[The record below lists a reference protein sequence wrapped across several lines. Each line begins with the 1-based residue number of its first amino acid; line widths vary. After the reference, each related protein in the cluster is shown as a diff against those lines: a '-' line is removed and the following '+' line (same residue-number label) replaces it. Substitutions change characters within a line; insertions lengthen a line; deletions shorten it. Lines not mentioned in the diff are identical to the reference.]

1 MILQLG
7 KTRWYLGMQWNAFD
21 TAPNFSEIKTEAQHY
36 RANLYALRISELAV
50 QAGFAYDHDGDLTKK
65 SNKTFSLAARLAS
78 AVAEP
83 WFGIFQLSDGVY
95 WYIAVRDGYSIL
107 PDGDII
113 GTAQEIDEVRS
124 AHAGFKDWKSV
135 EGDLTALNELLAN
148 IGQREATGIVAKSKL
163 VPVNAIGVSKALPW
177 KGVTIGLVC
186 AGLVGGG
193 VYWQA
198 LQKEEQARIHA
209 AQVLAAKQQK
219 LADQALAPLYA
230 PMPDSW
236 LTACKDVIYAL
247 PLTKSGW
254 RLAAVD
260 CQNSEALAQW
270 KLAPGA
276 TVKNRPEGALSSDG
290 TSISQTLPLSFGV
303 GPTPAAGQNSRS
315 IDPPGTLQSNLLA
328 LRFIAQSTGM
338 SLELTTPTDAAA
350 NALPGQINQMAQ
362 QVSNAA
368 SQVKQLQKQ
377 SFTLVSS
384 TAPFSIDFSSVPG
397 MRMTHLSSSL
407 ADSAGYKLEGMVYGY

>member
-36 RANLYALRISELAV
+36 GANLYALRISELAV
-50 QAGFAYDHDGDLTKK
+50 QAGFAYDGDGALAKK
-65 SNKTFSLAARLAS
+65 SNKTYSLAARLAS

-83 WFGIFQLSDGVY
+83 WFGMFHLGDGIY

-124 AHAGFKDWKSV
+124 AHAGFKDWTSV
-135 EGDLTALNELLAN
+135 EGDLSSLNELLGN
-148 IGQREATGIVAKSKL
+148 IAQREASGVIAKSKL
-163 VPVNAIGVSKALPW
+163 VPVNAIGVGRVLPW
-177 KGVTIGLVC
+177 KGITLGLFC

-193 VYWQA
+193 FYWHA

-209 AQVLAAKQQK
+209 AQVQAAQLQK
-219 LADQALAPLYA
+219 MADQALAPLNA
-230 PMPDSW
+230 PMPNTW
-236 LTACKDVIYAL
+236 LTACKDTVYAL
-247 PLTKSGW
+247 PLTKLGW
-254 RLAAVD
+254 KLVGID
-260 CQNSEALAQW
+260 CQNNEALAQW

-276 TVKNRPEGALSSDG
+276 TVKNRPEGALSNDG
-290 TSISQTLPLSFGV
+290 ANISQTLPLSFGV
-303 GPTPAAGQNSRS
+303 GTMPGAGQNNSS
-315 IDPPGTLQSNLLA
+315 TPPPGTLQSNLLA

-338 SLELTTPTDAAA
+338 SLELTTPTDAPA
-350 NALPGQINQMAQ
+350 NSLPGQISQVAQ

-384 TAPFSIDFSSVPG
+384 TAPFAIDFSSVPG
-397 MRMTHLSSSL
+397 MRMSHLSSSL
-407 ADSAGYKLEGMVYGY
+407 VDSAGYKIEGMVYGY

>member
-21 TAPNFSEIKTEAQHY
+21 TAPNFSEIKAEAQHY
-36 RANLYALRISELAV
+36 GANLYALRISELAV
-50 QAGFAYDHDGDLTKK
+50 QAGFAYDRDGNLSKK
-65 SNKTFSLAARLAS
+65 SNKTYSLAARLAS

-83 WFGIFQLSDGVY
+83 WFGMFHLGDGVY

-135 EGDLTALNELLAN
+135 EGDLSALNELLAN
-148 IGQREATGIVAKSKL
+148 IAQREATGVVAKSKP
-163 VPVNAIGVSKALPW
+163 VPVNVIGVSKALPW
-177 KGVTIGLVC
+177 RGITVGLVC

-193 VYWQA
+193 FYWHA

-209 AQVLAAKQQK
+209 AQALAAQQQK
-219 LADQALAPLYA
+219 LADQALAPLHA
-230 PMPDSW
+230 PMPNHW
-236 LTACKDVIYAL
+236 LTACKDAIYAL

-254 RLAAVD
+254 RLASVD

-276 TVKNRPEGALSSDG
+276 TVKSRPEGALSSDG
-290 TSISQTLPLSFGV
+290 TSISQILPLSFGV
-303 GPTPAAGQNSRS
+303 SATSATGQNGSS
-315 IDPPGTLQSNLLA
+315 IEPPGTLQSNLLA

-338 SLELTTPTDAAA
+338 SLELTTPTDTAA
-350 NALPGQINQMAQ
+350 NSLPGQISQVAQ

-377 SFTLVSS
+377 SFTLVSA
-384 TAPFSIDFSSVPG
+384 TAPFSIDFTSVPG
-397 MRMTHLSSSL
+397 MRMNHLTSSL
-407 ADSAGYKLEGMVYGY
+407 VDSAGYKLEGMVYGY

>member
-7 KTRWYLGMQWNAFD
+7 KTRWYLGMHWNAFD

-36 RANLYALRISELAV
+36 GANLYALRVSELAV
-50 QAGFAYDHDGDLTKK
+50 QAGFAYDSDGALTKK

-83 WFGIFQLSDGVY
+83 WFGIFQLGDGVY

-135 EGDLTALNELLAN
+135 EGDLSALNELLAN
-148 IGQREATGIVAKSKL
+148 IAQREATGIVAKSKL
-163 VPVNAIGVSKALPW
+163 VTVNVIEASKALPW

-193 VYWQA
+193 FYWHA

-209 AQVLAAKQQK
+209 AQVLAVQQQK
-219 LADQALAPLYA
+219 MADQALAPLNA
-230 PMPDSW
+230 PMPNSW
-236 LTACKDVIYAL
+236 LTACKAVVYAL

-254 RLAAVD
+254 KLVGID
-260 CQNSEALAQW
+260 CQNNEALAQW

-276 TVKNRPEGALSSDG
+276 TVKNRPEGALSNDG
-290 TSISQTLPLSFGV
+290 ANISQLLPLSFGV
-303 GPTPAAGQNSRS
+303 SAGQNSPS
-315 IDPPGTLQSNLLA
+315 IEPPGTLQSNLLA

-338 SLELTTPTDAAA
+338 SLELTTPTDTAA

-362 QVSNAA
+362 QVNNAA
-368 SQVKQLQKQ
+368 SQVKPLQKQ

-407 ADSAGYKLEGMVYGY
+407 VDSAGYKLEGMVYGY

>member
-36 RANLYALRISELAV
+36 GANLYALRISELAV
-50 QAGFAYDHDGDLTKK
+50 QAGFAYDGDGALAKK
-65 SNKTFSLAARLAS
+65 PNKTYSLAARLAS

-83 WFGIFQLSDGVY
+83 WFGMFHLGDGVY

-135 EGDLTALNELLAN
+135 EGDLSALNELLAN
-148 IGQREATGIVAKSKL
+148 IGQREATGVVAKSKI

-177 KGVTIGLVC
+177 RGITIGLVC
-186 AGLVGGG
+186 AGVVGGG
-193 VYWQA
+193 FYWHA
-198 LQKEEQARIHA
+198 LQKEEQARLHA
-209 AQVLAAKQQK
+209 AQVQAAQQQK
-219 LADQALAPLYA
+219 MADQALAPLYA
-230 PMPDSW
+230 PMPNRW
-236 LTACKDVIYAL
+236 LSACQEVVYSL
-247 PLTKSGW
+247 PITNFGW
-254 RLAAVD
+254 KLVGVD

-276 TVKNRPEGALSSDG
+276 TVKNRPEGALSNDG
-290 TSISQTLPLSFGV
+290 ANISQTLPLSFAV
-303 GPTPAAGQNSRS
+303 SPAATAGPNSVS
-315 IDPPGTLQSNLLA
+315 IEPPGTLQANLLA

-338 SLELTTPTDAAA
+338 SLELTTPTDTAT
-350 NALPGQINQMAQ
+350 NTLPGQINQMAQ

-368 SQVKQLQKQ
+368 SSVKQLQKQ
-377 SFTLVSS
+377 SFTLVSF
-384 TAPFSIDFSSVPG
+384 TAPFAIDFSSVPG
-397 MRMTHLSSSL
+397 MRMSHLSSSL
-407 ADSAGYKLEGMVYGY
+407 VDSAGYKLEGMVYGY